1 MSLSKEIN
9 ETKFLLAALRST
21 AAVNV
26 RFTALVALTFSVLA
40 VIGEVIS
47 THLMS
52 FSSYGL
58 FVSLVSQILVMPVFG
73 AFIYFFIVRDL
84 HKRSGPELQTTLADI
99 RFRNYLFNLC
109 KLGAIYFLGIL
120 VILVPFFVA
129 AVAIETLKGFI
140 PTNIAIVLF
149 VVIAVVF
156 VWLFLVS
163 LYAVGIC
170 SVYLALSARHGM
182 WNLCKQV
189 FRQSFK
195 RFLRVALFVVVVCL
209 PLALFVS
216 LDPSVAMPSFQ
227 ELNVSRLS
235 FLAIQGGVVG
245 TFGLY
250 WLYLDHKTFLI
261 AEK

>member
-1 MSLSKEIN
+1 LSLSKEIN
-9 ETKFLLAALRST
+9 ETKFLLAALRAT

-52 FSSYGL
+52 FSNYGL
-58 FVSLVSQILVMPVFG
+58 FLSTVSQSLVMPVFG
-73 AFIYFFIVRDL
+73 LFIYFFIVRDL
-84 HKRSGPELQTTLADI
+84 HKRNGPELQTTLADI
-99 RFRNYLFNLC
+99 RFRNYLFNFF
-109 KLGAIYFLGIL
+109 KIFAIIFLGIL
-120 VILVPFFVA
+120 VILVPFLVVA
-129 AVAIETLKGFI
+129 FALEIFKDFI

-149 VVIAVVF
+149 VIIAVVF
-156 VWLFLVS
+156 VWVLLVL

-170 SVYLALSARHGM
+170 GVYLALSARHGM
-182 WNLCKQV
+182 LNLYKQV

-195 RFLRVALFVVVVCL
+195 RFLRVALFFVVACL
-209 PLALFVS
+209 PLALLVS
-216 LDPSVAMPSFQ
+216 LYPSVVMPSFQ

-245 TFGLY
+245 TFSLY
-250 WLYLDHKTFLI
+250 WFYLDHKTFLI